1 MICVTIIFSENMEM
15 MQRYSLLL
23 QIVYAIKVTQKMYL
37 KYIKKMIQVDFWKIL
52 STLMK
57 LIKTLFENGK
67 IKVND
72 KINLIPKT

>member
-37 KYIKKMIQVDFWKIL
+37 KYIKKNDSGWFL
-52 STLMK
+52 
-57 LIKTLFENGK
+57 ENSK
-67 IKVND
+67 YFDETN
-72 KINLIPKT
+72 

>member
-57 LIKTLFENGK
+57 LIKMLFENGK

>member
-1 MICVTIIFSENMEM
+1 MICVTIVFSENMEM

>member
-1 MICVTIIFSENMEM
+1 
-15 MQRYSLLL
+15 
-23 QIVYAIKVTQKMYL
+23 MYL

>member
-1 MICVTIIFSENMEM
+1 M

-23 QIVYAIKVTQKMYL
+23 QIIYAIKVTQKMYL

>member
-1 MICVTIIFSENMEM
+1 M

>member
-23 QIVYAIKVTQKMYL
+23 QIVCAIKVTQKMYL

>member
-1 MICVTIIFSENMEM
+1 M

-37 KYIKKMIQVDFWKIL
+37 KYIKKMIQVDVWKIL

-57 LIKTLFENGK
+57 LIKALFENGK

>member
-1 MICVTIIFSENMEM
+1 M

-57 LIKTLFENGK
+57 LIKALFENGK

>member
-1 MICVTIIFSENMEM
+1 MICVTIVFSENMEM

-57 LIKTLFENGK
+57 LIKMLFENGK

>member
-1 MICVTIIFSENMEM
+1 MICVTIIFLENMEM

>member
-1 MICVTIIFSENMEM
+1 M

-57 LIKTLFENGK
+57 LIKMLFENGK

>member
-37 KYIKKMIQVDFWKIL
+37 KYIKKMIQVDFWKII

>member
-57 LIKTLFENGK
+57 LIKALFENGK

>member
-1 MICVTIIFSENMEM
+1 MICVTIIFSENLEM

>member
-1 MICVTIIFSENMEM
+1 MICVTVIFSENMEM